1 VWNEEVPLNVGRS
14 RGRNVTQDNE
24 MRGKRFLREVKET
37 ERNEMKEKRNVTEL
51 KVTKRNRTKP
61 NLTQPNLTKCNGAI

>member
-1 VWNEEVPLNVGRS
+1 
-14 RGRNVTQDNE
+14 